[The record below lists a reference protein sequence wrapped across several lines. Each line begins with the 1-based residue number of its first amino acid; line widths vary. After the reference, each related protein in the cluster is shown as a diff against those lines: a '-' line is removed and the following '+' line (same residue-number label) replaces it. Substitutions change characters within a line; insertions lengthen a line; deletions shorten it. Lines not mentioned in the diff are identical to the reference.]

1 MFSTLAK
8 SLTRSSHFL
17 PQTSYLSTSFFST
30 ATAGIQSI
38 SQPKKGKD
46 FKVSLYSAQPYD
58 QRFFN
63 IANARHGFTINYHA
77 APLDIKSIGAAEGAD
92 AVCAFVNDSLDAK
105 VLEGLH
111 KQGVRAVALRC
122 AGFNQVDLETAKRLG
137 IEVTRVPA
145 YSPEAVAEH
154 AIALLMTLNRRTHK
168 AFNRVREGNFALE
181 GLLGATIH
189 GKTAGVI
196 GLGRIGLATA
206 KILKGFGC
214 RVLGYDPM
222 TAPEFRTIGEEATLE
237 ELLSQSD
244 LVTLHCP
251 LLPQTHHIINTQT
264 LAQMKP
270 GALLINTSRGGLV
283 DTMAVIKALKSK
295 HLGGLGIDVYE
306 QESGLFFRDLSS
318 DIIEDD
324 VFERLMTF
332 PNVLVTGHQGFF
344 THEAL
349 HEIADVTL
357 ANLASFVE
365 GTVCSNALT
374 HRAPLAGT
382 VGQAKAEAV
391 SN

>member
-8 SLTRSSHFL
+8 TLTKSSTRFL

-30 ATAGIQSI
+30 TPGAQTIA
-38 SQPKKGKD
+38 QPKTGKD

-63 IANARHGFTINYHA
+63 IANGRHGFTINYHA
-77 APLDIKSIGAAEGAD
+77 APLDIKSVGAAEGAD

-105 VLEGLH
+105 VLEALH

-122 AGFNQVDLETAKRLG
+122 AGFNQVDLEAAKRLG

-196 GLGRIGLATA
+196 GLGRIGLSTA

-214 RVLGYDPM
+214 RVLGYDPISC
-222 TAPEFRTIGEEATLE
+222 PEFKTIGEEATLQD
-237 ELLSQSD
+237 LLAQSD
-244 LVTLHCP
+244 IVTLHCP
-251 LLPQTHHIINTQT
+251 LLPQTHHIIDSKA
-264 LAQMKP
+264 LDQMKK

-283 DTMAVIKALKSK
+283 DTMAVIQSLKKK

-344 THEAL
+344 TYEAL

-365 GTVCSNALT
+365 GSVCRNALV
-374 HRAPLAGT
+374 HRAP
-382 VGQAKAEAV
+382 AV
-391 SN
+391 SAGQSKPEFVTK